1 MCGRF
6 TLTLDEAELVERF
19 DLTASDAAHT
29 PRFNIA
35 PTQAAP
41 VVLSES
47 PDRLSVAQWGLIPS
61 WAKDPTIGARMIN
74 ARAETVQEKPSFR
87 TAFKRRRCLVPADG
101 FYEWS
106 KAAAAKVPLYIRL
119 KTGEP
124 FALAGLW
131 EVWRPPEGDP
141 IRTFT
146 ILTTDPNELL
156 ATIHNRMPVILS
168 RENERAWLDNTAG
181 PVELMAMLQAY
192 PSALMEFYEVSKR
205 VNAPRNDDPSLIERM
220 QSSLSPGEKDEE

>member
-6 TLTLDEAELVERF
+6 TLTLDEAELVARF
-19 DLTASDAAHT
+19 DLKASDAAHT

-35 PTQAAP
+35 PTQMAP
-41 VVLSES
+41 VVLNES

-74 ARAETVQEKPSFR
+74 ARAETAQEKPSFR

-101 FYEWS
+101 FYEWR
-106 KAAAAKVPLYIRL
+106 KTEGAKVPLYIRL

-131 EVWRPPEGDP
+131 EVWKPPEGDP
-141 IRTFT
+141 VRTFT
-146 ILTTDPNELL
+146 ILTAEPNELL
-156 ATIHNRMPVILS
+156 ATIHNRMPVILP
-168 RENERAWLDNTAG
+168 RENEQAWLDNTAG
-181 PVELMAMLQAY
+181 PVELMAMLQPY
-192 PSALMEFYEVSKR
+192 SSELMEAYEVSKR
-205 VNAPRNDDPSLIERM
+205 VNSPRSDEPALIERVN
-220 QSSLSPGEKDEE
+220 

>member
-6 TLTLDEAELVERF
+6 TLTLDEAELVDRF
-19 DLTASDAAHT
+19 DLKASDAAHT

-41 VVLSES
+41 VVLSEM
-47 PDRLSVAQWGLIPS
+47 PDRLSVALWGLIPS

-106 KAAAAKVPLYIRL
+106 KAAATKMPLYIRL

-141 IRTFT
+141 VRTFT
-146 ILTTDPNELL
+146 ILTTEPNELL

-205 VNAPRNDDPSLIERM
+205 VNAPRNDDPSLIERT
-220 QSSLSPGEKDEE
+220 QSSLSPGEKDGE